1 MKRTLPILFCALIS
15 PSVWA
20 VNVSSNL
27 NNTAQVVSA
36 CSITTISN
44 LNFGLFNPLAETNK
58 TANGRVGVS
67 CTKGNYATRVGYG
80 VNSRLY
86 KYTYEYGSVYTYRC
100 NPRAMVNANG
110 KTLPYILYKD
120 SNMGSP
126 ISTSEGRS
134 IGGADSTGQACTMN
148 SELQNLTFT
157 TNAAQYIDLYAKLAP
172 YPGLQAGN
180 YTDTLNIEVTF

>member
-20 VNVSSNL
+20 VNVSNNL

-86 KYTYEYGSVYTYRC
+86 KYTYEYGSVFIGVFVKSGVNSVPYTRSVVALGTRHTD
-100 NPRAMVNANG
+100 P
-110 KTLPYILYKD
+110 
-120 SNMGSP
+120 
-126 ISTSEGRS
+126 S
-134 IGGADSTGQACTMN
+134 IGCFIGFRQRVKQPEVEIADGCNGTRTHHLRG
-148 SELQNLTFT
+148 
-157 TNAAQYIDLYAKLAP
+157 
-172 YPGLQAGN
+172 
-180 YTDTLNIEVTF
+180 VV